1 MDFNKKL
8 ARILPLLSEAKVGDE
23 LHTTIRGWNSP
34 LSVGKLAPM
43 GALTTKPPPL

>member
-34 LSVGKLAPM
+34 LSVGYLVAKAT
-43 GALTTKPPPL
+43 LTTKLPLL